1 MTTHTYVYSAAVA
14 LIFSGQIIAAPEK
27 PVSANEFI
35 QLFEKLNGKHPGVRK
50 AHVSGVCAIGEFQP
64 NTQINLFK
72 NAPLLSSGALPVTIR
87 FSMGG
92 GNPIADERT
101 TGTRGMGMQINLPGG
116 ARHIF
121 TGNNFPIFAG
131 KDPETFF
138 GFLSTLLPD
147 ESGKR
152 DPKKTQ
158 EYIKNNPSVQGNVA
172 WNAQAKTPASY
183 ANTEFFGLHTFFYGN
198 GAEQVKFRWQ
208 LTPDLGVKTLSK
220 EQAQQL
226 KSTFLADKL
235 ANQLTQGTVSFTL
248 NAVIGEKQDVVNNPS
263 VQWPADRTQV
273 ALGKVVLKQSGG
285 DACTPINFDPNVISQ
300 GFTASDDPV
309 LKMRSMAYAISFG
322 KRLSGQ

>member
-1 MTTHTYVYSAAVA
+1 MIKHLYVISAA
-14 LIFSGQIIAAPEK
+14 LGMTFSNQAIASPK
-27 PVSANEFI
+27 SVSANEFI
-35 QLFEKLNGKHPGVRK
+35 QLFEKLNGRHPGVRK
-50 AHVSGVCAIGEFQP
+50 AHASGVCATGEFQP
-64 NTQINLFK
+64 NTQTNLFK
-72 NAPLLSSGALPVTIR
+72 NAPLLSSGALPVTLR

-121 TGNNFPIFAG
+121 TGNNFPVFAG

-147 ESGKR
+147 ENGKR

-198 GAEQVKFRWQ
+198 GADQVKFRWQ

-226 KSTFLADKL
+226 KPAFLADKL
-235 ANQLTQGTVSFTL
+235 ANQINQGTVSFSL
-248 NAVIGEKQDVVNNPS
+248 NAVIGEAQDVVNDPS
-263 VQWPADRTQV
+263 VQWPADRAQV

-285 DACTPINFDPNVISQ
+285 DACMPINFDPNVISQ